1 MKLLTILFS
10 LMLIPATT
18 LAVDSSG
25 NYAVWGVG
33 KKACVGYSQAAAA
46 ADDVDKYKHYMKGFL
61 TAYNIFTE
69 KTYSITGKMNEN
81 QIVEWINDYCEENP
95 MSSLENA
102 LTSFTFD
109 HYDKR
114 MKSPGSSAGR

>member
-1 MKLLTILFS
+1 MKFLTIIFS
-10 LMLIPATT
+10 LMFISTTT

-33 KKACVGYSQAAAA
+33 KKSCFGYSKAAAG
-46 ADDVDKYKHYMKGFL
+46 DEIEKYTHYIKGFL

-69 KTYSITGKMNEN
+69 KTFNISGKMNEN

-114 MKSPGSSAGR
+114 MKSSNSGPGR